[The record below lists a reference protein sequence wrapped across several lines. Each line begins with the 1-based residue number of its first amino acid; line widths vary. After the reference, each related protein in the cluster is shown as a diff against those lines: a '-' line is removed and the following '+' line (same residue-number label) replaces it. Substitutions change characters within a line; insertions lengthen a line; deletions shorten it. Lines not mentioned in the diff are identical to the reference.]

1 MRIFISTNE
10 TLSKD
15 SVTEDIPL
23 PSSIK
28 SWLKL
33 ISPTEQR
40 LFVTK
45 QRGRKKFYC
54 LLPLIT
60 RPHRIL
66 KLRFS
71 WNTGISF
78 NSNLDLHVSLTSHRL
93 YLTGRKKSLKDVLV
107 REKLPSTT
115 PQSLTVVNKEA
126 HLKSLFSSQKEIYVW
141 SSASNTL
148 SLRSRI
154 SYSHSTEQT
163 KLAISFSLWTFLL
176 IIYSDRRSWG
186 LVD

>member
-1 MRIFISTNE
+1 M
-10 TLSKD
+10 SKD
-15 SVTEDIPL
+15 SVTEAIPL

-28 SWLKL
+28 SWLKF

-40 LFVTK
+40 LFITK

-54 LLPLIT
+54 LLLLIT

-66 KLRFS
+66 KRFS
-71 WNTGISF
+71 WNNGISF
-78 NSNLDLHVSLTSHRL
+78 NSNLDVHISLTSHRL
-93 YLTGRKKSLKDVLV
+93 YLTGRKKSLRDVLV
-107 REKLPSTT
+107 RKKLPSIT

-126 HLKSLFSSQKEIYVW
+126 LLKSLFSSQKEIYVW
-141 SSASNTL
+141 SSGSNTL

-163 KLAISFSLWTFLL
+163 KLAISFSLRTFQL

-186 LVD
+186 LVDFI

>member
-1 MRIFISTNE
+1 M
-10 TLSKD
+10 SKD
-15 SVTEDIPL
+15 SVTEAIPL

-28 SWLKL
+28 SWLKF

-40 LFVTK
+40 LFVTI
-45 QRGRKKFYC
+45 QRERKKFYY

-66 KLRFS
+66 KRFS
-71 WNTGISF
+71 WNTGISLYG
-78 NSNLDLHVSLTSHRL
+78 NLDLHISLTSHRL
-93 YLTGRKKSLKDVLV
+93 YLTGRTISLKDVLV
-107 REKLPSTT
+107 REKLPSIT

-126 HLKSLFSSQKEIYVW
+126 LLKSLFSRQKEIYVW

-148 SLRSRI
+148 SLRSRV

-163 KLAISFSLWTFLL
+163 KLAISFSLRTFQL

-186 LVD
+186 LVDFI